1 MNQKAFKLMSLLAL
15 AVALFSPISM
25 AANIWATVSKNKVV
39 KNEVFQLRVVVDEKM
54 SSDDIDFSLL
64 EQDFYVSRPSFGS
77 SINIVNGRR
86 SVRSEWN
93 ITLAAQKLGLA
104 NIPAFTINGKS
115 SKPIA
120 IQITQDLDEP
130 KVSDLV
136 ELRTTLDK
144 TQLYPNESASLQI
157 RLIIKTDPRRLQNP
171 KVLPPEVNGLTLS
184 QIGEPNQYQSVL
196 SGVEVTVLDQSYRVT
211 ADNPGS
217 YTLRS
222 AAFKGTV
229 IYGNDRIGTTKLI
242 SVDTPAETFNIQVES
257 KPEDYTGVWLPTSML
272 SLKQTW
278 TAANGEKIATKSGHQ
293 TKVGDS
299 ITREITLDIEGLPQ
313 ERIPKL
319 NINYPTNIRVYS
331 EKPQFS
337 QLDNGITRMTLKQ
350 VLIPKKTGNI
360 QLPSFDL
367 GWWDS
372 QNKKP
377 NTAYLDSLSL
387 TVEPG
392 ENLNT
397 SIPIPQYSAPTET
410 KTITVTD
417 SGFWPYL
424 TALFAV
430 LWLISSGL
438 LLRNKAL
445 KIEPKDNQKIDSN
458 LTTLLITAL
467 KSGDHFKAQ
476 HCASQWLKQINIDDQ
491 NLLKDIKYELEQ
503 MQKSYFSSQETGWN
517 AVNLLKLIKKVDKM
531 PRSNNKPEEELAK
544 L

>member
-1 MNQKAFKLMSLLAL
+1 MNQKTFKLMGLLAL
-15 AVALFSPISM
+15 AVAFFSPISM
-25 AANIWATVSKNKVV
+25 AAAIWATVSKNKVV

-54 SSDDIDFSLL
+54 SSDDIDFSSL

-104 NIPAFTINGKS
+104 NIPAFTINGQS

-120 IQITQDLDEP
+120 IQVTQDLDEP
-130 KVSDLV
+130 KVSELV

-157 RLIIKTDPRRLQNP
+157 RLIIKADPRRLQNP

-196 SGVEVTVLDQSYRVT
+196 DGVEVTVLDQNYRVT

-222 AAFKGTV
+222 AAFKGTI

-242 SVDTPAETFNIQVES
+242 SVDTPAETFDIQVES
-257 KPEDYTGVWLPTSML
+257 KPEGYTGAWLPTSML

-278 TAANGEKIATKSGHQ
+278 TAANGAKIAPSTEHQ
-293 TKVGDS
+293 ANVGDS
-299 ITREITLDIEGLPQ
+299 ITREISLDVEGLTQ
-313 ERIPKL
+313 ERVPKL
-319 NINYPTNIRVYS
+319 NINYPENIRVYS

-337 QLDNGITRMTLKQ
+337 QLDNGITRMTVKQ
-350 VLIPKKTGNI
+350 VLIPKEAGNV
-360 QLPSFDL
+360 QLTSVDL
-367 GWWDS
+367 SWWDS

-377 NTAYLDSLSL
+377 NTAHLDGLTL

-397 SIPIPQYSAPTET
+397 SIPIPQYSSPTET
-410 KTITVTD
+410 KTVTVTN

-424 TALFAV
+424 TALFAM
-430 LWLISSGL
+430 LWIITSGL
-438 LLRNKAL
+438 LFRNKAL
-445 KIEPKDNQKIDSN
+445 KIEPEDNQKLDSD
-458 LTTLLITAL
+458 LSTLLVTAL

-476 HCASQWLKQINIDDQ
+476 HCASQWLKQIIIDDQ